1 MVGGV
6 SRKGVVKSG
15 GVKLVKTTE
24 KPNRQ
29 QFKPGSKYQERSWQ
43 SKRYKGRRRFRR
55 LLKNVLPLEKQPP
68 IDPRLLFKHRR
79 VIRQELNRDVRR
91 AVGFQRVLERRAL
104 RRRTRKVSTYRHFR
118 QRNRSM
124 VVKSVRIIKK
134 VDYFWRRVVLLPY
147 ARRLPFQLEN
157 LPYTL
162 TRFQRKP
169 FYGLFEQRMQF
180 RGLFGLPL
188 QDLWRTTR
196 DLYGSSH
203 LGAIFFRFFRLDM
216 LLLWLGYATT
226 IFESRRLICSG
237 VVIVNGRICTR
248 ASYMVSPYDI
258 WSLASGFR
266 RQFRKLLIARLNRLR
281 IDNIQL
287 SRWPFWFEFNIRLVA
302 FTYVPSLYNYDSFKL
317 PFAFNMSTVGRTGKH
332 KF

>member
-1 MVGGV
+1 MGGV
-6 SRKGVVKSG
+6 SRKGMVKSG

-29 QFKPGSKYQERSWQ
+29 QFKPGSKHQERSWQ
-43 SKRYKGRRRFRR
+43 SKGYKGRRRFRR

-169 FYGLFEQRMQF
+169 FYGLFEQRMQL
-180 RGLFGLPL
+180 RGLFGLP
-188 QDLWRTTR
+188 
-196 DLYGSSH
+196 
-203 LGAIFFRFFRLDM
+203 
-216 LLLWLGYATT
+216 
-226 IFESRRLICSG
+226 
-237 VVIVNGRICTR
+237 
-248 ASYMVSPYDI
+248 
-258 WSLASGFR
+258 
-266 RQFRKLLIARLNRLR
+266 
-281 IDNIQL
+281 
-287 SRWPFWFEFNIRLVA
+287 
-302 FTYVPSLYNYDSFKL
+302 
-317 PFAFNMSTVGRTGKH
+317 
-332 KF
+332 